1 MPLPNSNQI
10 KMKSL
15 LKFSLLF
22 FCITTLNAQT
32 IYEEFDSNKLG
43 ERRQIKIQLPRNYEE
58 NTEKTYPLFVVLD
71 GDYMFEAVSGNVD
84 YYSYWED
91 MPEAIVVGINQVDN
105 REEDNYYSEQ
115 NSLPTETGASF
126 FEFISMELLPH
137 MVSKYRLA
145 EFKIIV
151 GHGETANFINYFMLK
166 PKPLFQAYINVSP
179 FFAPDM
185 LTYVPERLKQFENK
199 VFYYV
204 ATSDND
210 LQAVKDDAK
219 SLNTSITSI
228 DNKSLLYHFDDFK
241 GPTHYTTPA
250 HALPNALESI
260 FFVFQ
265 PISKTEYSE
274 RILTLKTSP
283 VEYLSEKYEMINNLF
298 GIQKKVLINDFKA
311 IAAAIEKNQKFEYYE
326 ELGKIARRDYPE
338 TLLGNY
344 YLGRFYEETGEPKKA
359 MRTYKSAYI
368 LEEIGGYTKDEML
381 ERADAI
387 KRDFGF

>member
-1 MPLPNSNQI
+1 MKPLT
-10 KMKSL
+10 KL
-15 LKFSLLF
+15 LLLF
-22 FCITTLNAQT
+22 FCVSTLNAQT

-43 ERRQIKIQLPRNYEE
+43 ERRQIKIQLPRNYED

-71 GDYMFEAVSGNVD
+71 GDYMFEAVAGNVD

-91 MPEAIVVGINQVDN
+91 MPEAIVVGINQVDT
-105 REEDNYYSEQ
+105 REEDTYYSEQ

-126 FEFISMELLPH
+126 FEFITMELLPH
-137 MVSKYRLA
+137 MVSSYRLA
-145 EFKIIV
+145 EFRVIV

-185 LTYVPERLKQFENK
+185 LTYIPERLKQFENK
-199 VFYYV
+199 MFYYV
-204 ATSDND
+204 ATSNND
-210 LQAVKDDAK
+210 LQAVKEDTK
-219 SLNTSITSI
+219 TLNTSISAI
-228 DNKSLLYHFDDFK
+228 DNKNLLYHFDDFE
-241 GPTHYTTPA
+241 GPTHYTNPA
-250 HALPNALESI
+250 HAIPNALESI

-265 PISKTEYSE
+265 PISRTEYQE
-274 RILTLKTSP
+274 QILTLETSP
-283 VEYLSEKYEMINNLF
+283 VDYLNEKYEMINNLF
-298 GIQKKVLINDFKA
+298 GLEKKILINDFKA
-311 IAAAIEKNQKFEYYE
+311 IAAAIEKNKKFEYYE
-326 ELGKIARRDYPE
+326 DLGKLARRDYPE
-338 TLLGNY
+338 TLLENY

-381 ERADAI
+381 DRADAI